1 VTSIS
6 RVSASE
12 KTILD
17 DMIGVARRRKG
28 VILITTVAT
37 VLAVYLSLFFIPETY
52 EATALWK

>member
-1 VTSIS
+1 MTSIS